1 MNAEHFNKFFSNFQT
16 SSLGPYLDEIQK
28 NLEHLLEHKQHGKWH
43 DWTQGIQK
51 IVPITAQFKN
61 LSTMSIGKKEEITD
75 VEYQD
80 LYHFL
85 ETLIP
90 WRKGPFHLF
99 DIEIETEWRSDW
111 KWDRIKDHID
121 LSNKTVLDV
130 GCGSGYHCWRMLDEG
145 AKWVLG
151 IDPTQVYYFQFL
163 LIKKMLGNA
172 LPVYFL
178 PIGIEH
184 IPKHTQ
190 AFDVVFSMGVLYHRK
205 SPIEHL
211 ETLRSQLPK
220 GGTLVLETL
229 VVDGPLYHVLLPKD
243 RYAQM
248 RNVWFLPSTST
259 LQMWLERVGFTD
271 VTLVDINQTTVEE
284 QRTTHWMPYQS
295 LTDFLKPSNSD
306 LTIEGYPAPKRAF
319 FTAKR
324 V

>member
-1 MNAEHFNKFFSNFQT
+1 MNIAHFTDFFTNLQT
-16 SSLGPYLDEIQK
+16 SSLGPYLDEIQQ
-28 NLEHLLEHKQHGKWH
+28 NLEQLLEQKRHGKWEE
-43 DWTQGIQK
+43 WTQGVQDC
-51 IVPITAQFKN
+51 VPAASQFQN
-61 LSTMSIGKKEEITD
+61 LSTMSVGAKGEITN

-80 LYHFL
+80 LHQFL

-90 WRKGPFHLF
+90 WRKGPFHFF
-99 DIEIETEWRSDW
+99 DIEIDTEWRSDW
-111 KWDRIKDHID
+111 KWDRIKNNIN

-130 GCGSGYHCWRMLDEG
+130 GCGSGYHCWRMFDEG

-151 IDPTQVYYFQFL
+151 IDPTQIYYFQFL
-163 LIKKMLGNA
+163 LTKKILGNVY
-172 LPVYFL
+172 PVYFL

-184 IPKHTQ
+184 LPKHTQ

-211 ETLRSQLPK
+211 ETLRSQLSR

-229 VVDGPLYHVLLPKD
+229 VVDGPLHHVLLPEN

-248 RNVWFLPSTST
+248 RNVWFLPSPST
-259 LQMWLERVGFTD
+259 LHMWLERVGFTD
-271 VTLVDINQTTVEE
+271 VRLVDINQTTVEE

-295 LTDFLKPSNSD
+295 LTDFLDPSNSN

-319 FTAKR
+319 FIAQR
-324 V
+324 A

>member
-1 MNAEHFNKFFSNFQT
+1 MNAEHFTNFFSNFQT

-28 NLEHLLEHKQHGKWH
+28 NLEHLLEHKQHGNWH

-145 AKWVLG
+145 AKWILG

-248 RNVWFLPSTST
+248 RNVWFLPSPST
-259 LQMWLERVGFTD
+259 LQQWLERVGFTD

-284 QRTTHWMPYQS
+284 QKTTHWMPYQS

>member
-248 RNVWFLPSTST
+248 RNVWFLPSPST
-259 LQMWLERVGFTD
+259 LQQWLERVGFTD

-284 QRTTHWMPYQS
+284 QKTTHWMPYQS
-295 LTDFLKPSNSD
+295 LTDFLEPSNSD

-319 FTAKR
+319 FTATR